1 VLIDFSQFAPGTQL
15 TLLNVGGNPAATL
28 GRIMRFTV
36 QNTTPVTPPALNP
49 ALFPARPTLPTN
61 APVRIKTL
69 HNHVDAQGNAMRSV
83 DGLNFTSP
91 LTEFPLV
98 GSTEQWDLLNVGGG
112 GHQIHLHLIEF
123 QVVGRQGIS
132 TAAYLQ
138 QWNLLNG
145 FKPVTRPIV
154 VDPTPFLTGSFIPA
168 VPYETGWKDTV
179 RAAGNQLT
187 RIVARWAPQE
197 TPSGGVNPGQNQFPI
212 DPTVGPGYLW
222 HCHVLG
228 HEDNDMMR
236 KLPLV
241 NLWAGGQSYPVGRII
256 KHLNIDYR
264 VRVAHTSSGSQPPPT
279 RFDRY
284 ERVNNNDGT
293 WQPQIIYAIGDRVLH
308 NGQLFEALHV
318 HQAQTGQPPPSAN
331 WDALPMTACGQL
343 AEFCADDSGVPA
355 GATCLATGQAGVEAD
370 CLSSLAT
377 CLPVCTTTHATP
389 CSGLCENPI
398 SFTVPDFTTF
408 QSGPIGAGAGC
419 WETTSEL
426 ASGNSS
432 SFVSPRQL
440 TVNGIAMPL
449 NGNWPM
455 PLPPQRNHGYCIQ
468 TTAGNQPW
476 AAFAAW

>member
-1 VLIDFSQFAPGTQL
+1 
-15 TLLNVGGNPAATL
+15 
-28 GRIMRFTV
+28 
-36 QNTTPVTPPALNP
+36 
-49 ALFPARPTLPTN
+49 
-61 APVRIKTL
+61 
-69 HNHVDAQGNAMRSV
+69 
-83 DGLNFTSP
+83 
-91 LTEFPLV
+91 
-98 GSTEQWDLLNVGGG
+98 
-112 GHQIHLHLIEF
+112 
-123 QVVGRQGIS
+123 
-132 TAAYLQ
+132 
-138 QWNLLNG
+138 
-145 FKPVTRPIV
+145 
-154 VDPTPFLTGSFIPA
+154 
-168 VPYETGWKDTV
+168 
-179 RAAGNQLT
+179 
-187 RIVARWAPQE
+187 
-197 TPSGGVNPGQNQFPI
+197 
-212 DPTVGPGYLW
+212 
-222 HCHVLG
+222 
-228 HEDNDMMR
+228 MMR

-256 KHLNIDYR
+256 KHQNIDYR
-264 VRVAHTSSGSQPPPT
+264 VRIAHTSSGSQPPPT
-279 RFDRY
+279 RFDLWG
-284 ERVNNNDGT
+284 RVNNNDGT

-355 GATCLATGQAGVEAD
+355 GATCLATGQAGVEVD
-370 CLSSLAT
+370 CLNGLAT

-408 QSGPIGAGAGC
+408 QSGPIGTGAGC

-440 TVNGIAMPL
+440 TVNGVVMPL
-449 NGNWPM
+449 NGNWPTT
-455 PLPPQRNHGYCIQ
+455 LPPQRHHGYCIQ